1 MRVRYISMDRTY
13 IKEMRALLKTAYTYL
28 KDGKSQGCYHLHLSD
43 GLYLVAAFN
52 PDENCV
58 VAKIAYNNSSLQCD
72 YELDWCMPEFKE
84 GDCCFTEVALDG
96 KNFRAIAEFFYSE
109 AKAIIRHKNKGLVYD
124 WNQGE

>member
-1 MRVRYISMDRTY
+1 MDRTY

-58 VAKIAYNNSSLQCD
+58 VAKVAYNNSSLQCD

-96 KNFRAIAEFFYSE
+96 KNFRATAEFFYRE
-109 AKAIIRHKNKGLVYD
+109 AKAIIRNKNKGLVYD